1 MTGRVK
7 QAGDMLEKAYAQ
19 SLEFNDY
26 TISADINNSLIMVYK
41 LLKDYPGLL
50 KCIQERERIIQNE
63 IRRQPDMEQM
73 LHLDFFIYMYL
84 MPNIILQWEICQ
96 MQRSIFS

>member
-41 LLKDYPGLL
+41 LLKDYTGLL
-50 KCIQERERIIQNE
+50 KC
-63 IRRQPDMEQM
+63 
-73 LHLDFFIYMYL
+73 
-84 MPNIILQWEICQ
+84 
-96 MQRSIFS
+96 

>member
-26 TISADINNSLIMVYK
+26 TISDNGI
-41 LLKDYPGLL
+41 
-50 KCIQERERIIQNE
+50 
-63 IRRQPDMEQM
+63 
-73 LHLDFFIYMYL
+73 
-84 MPNIILQWEICQ
+84 
-96 MQRSIFS
+96 